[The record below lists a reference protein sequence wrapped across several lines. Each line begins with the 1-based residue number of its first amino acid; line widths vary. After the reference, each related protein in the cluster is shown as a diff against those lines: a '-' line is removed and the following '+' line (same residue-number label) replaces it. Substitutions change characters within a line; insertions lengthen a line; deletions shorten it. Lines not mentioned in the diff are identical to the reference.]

1 MEIVEIISYFVNHST
16 DTIDVRFR
24 FNNDE
29 EDEIRVD
36 VIDLKESDDFGYT
49 LIVEDFDLFIDD
61 EDEDDN
67 NLLEDNVDE
76 VELLA
81 FLNEYYLIY
90 PEKVPKK
97 DLY

>member
-1 MEIVEIISYFVNHST
+1 MEIVEIISYFINHST

-29 EDEIRVD
+29 DDEIRVD

-61 EDEDDN
+61 EDEDN

-76 VELLA
+76 IELLS

-90 PEKVPKK
+90 PEKVPQK

>member
-1 MEIVEIISYFVNHST
+1 MEIVEIISYFINHST

-61 EDEDDN
+61 EDEDN

-76 VELLA
+76 IELLS

>member
-1 MEIVEIISYFVNHST
+1 MEIVEIISYFINHST
-16 DTIDVRFR
+16 DTIDVRFK

-29 EDEIRVD
+29 DDEIRVD
-36 VIDLKESDDFGYT
+36 VIDLKESDDFGYS

-67 NLLEDNVDE
+67 LLEDNVDE
-76 VELLA
+76 IELLS

-90 PEKVPKK
+90 PEKVPQK

>member
-24 FNNDE
+24 FNDDE

-49 LIVEDFDLFIDD
+49 LIVEDFDLFMDD

-67 NLLEDNVDE
+67 ILEDNVDE
-76 VELLA
+76 IELLA

-90 PEKVPKK
+90 PEKIPQK

>member
-24 FNNDE
+24 FNDDE

-76 VELLA
+76 IELLS

>member
-24 FNNDE
+24 FNDDE

-36 VIDLKESDDFGYT
+36 VIELKDADDFGYT
-49 LIVEDFDLFIDD
+49 LIVEDFDLFMDD

-67 NLLEDNVDE
+67 ILEDNVDE
-76 VELLA
+76 IELLS

-90 PEKVPKK
+90 PEKVPQK

>member
-76 VELLA
+76 IELLS

>member
-24 FNNDE
+24 FNDDE

-76 VELLA
+76 IELLA
-81 FLNEYYLIY
+81 FINEYYLIY

>member
-1 MEIVEIISYFVNHST
+1 MEIVEIISYFINHST

-36 VIDLKESDDFGYT
+36 VIDLKESDDFGYS

-67 NLLEDNVDE
+67 LLEDNVDE
-76 VELLA
+76 IELLA

>member
-76 VELLA
+76 IELLS

-90 PEKVPKK
+90 PEKVPQK

>member
-61 EDEDDN
+61 EDEDN

-76 VELLA
+76 IELLS

-90 PEKVPKK
+90 PEKIPQK

>member
-24 FNNDE
+24 FNDEE

-49 LIVEDFDLFIDD
+49 LIVEDFDLFMDD

-67 NLLEDNVDE
+67 ILEDNVDE
-76 VELLA
+76 IELLA

-90 PEKVPKK
+90 PEKIPQK

>member
-1 MEIVEIISYFVNHST
+1 MEIVEIISYFINHST

-24 FNNDE
+24 FNDDE

-61 EDEDDN
+61 EDEDN

-76 VELLA
+76 IELLS

-90 PEKVPKK
+90 PEKVPQK

>member
-24 FNNDE
+24 FNDDE

-76 VELLA
+76 VELLS

>member
-24 FNNDE
+24 FNDDE

-76 VELLA
+76 IELLA

>member
-1 MEIVEIISYFVNHST
+1 MEIVEIISYFINHST
-16 DTIDVRFR
+16 DTIDVRFK

-29 EDEIRVD
+29 DDEIRVD

-49 LIVEDFDLFIDD
+49 LIVEDFDLFMDD
-61 EDEDDN
+61 EDEDD

-76 VELLA
+76 IELLS

-90 PEKVPKK
+90 PEKIPQK

>member
-49 LIVEDFDLFIDD
+49 LIVEDFDLFMDD

-67 NLLEDNVDE
+67 ILEDNVDE
-76 VELLA
+76 IELLS

-90 PEKVPKK
+90 PEKIPQK

>member
-24 FNNDE
+24 FNDDE

-49 LIVEDFDLFIDD
+49 LIVEDFDLFMDD
-61 EDEDDN
+61 EDEDD

-76 VELLA
+76 IELLS

-90 PEKVPKK
+90 PEKIPQK

>member
-1 MEIVEIISYFVNHST
+1 MTSLNLSFDNTLARGAENSRIS
-16 DTIDVRFR
+16 
-24 FNNDE
+24 
-29 EDEIRVD
+29 
-36 VIDLKESDDFGYT
+36 

-61 EDEDDN
+61 EDEDN

-76 VELLA
+76 IELLS

-90 PEKVPKK
+90 PEKVPQK

>member
-49 LIVEDFDLFIDD
+49 LIVEDFDLFMDD

-67 NLLEDNVDE
+67 ILEDNVDE
-76 VELLA
+76 IELLA

-90 PEKVPKK
+90 PEKIPQK
-97 DLY
+97 DLD

>member
-1 MEIVEIISYFVNHST
+1 MEIVEIISYFINHST

-24 FNNDE
+24 FNDDE

-49 LIVEDFDLFIDD
+49 LIVEDFDLFMDD
-61 EDEDDN
+61 EDEDD

-76 VELLA
+76 IELLS

-90 PEKVPKK
+90 PEKIPQK

>member
-36 VIDLKESDDFGYT
+36 AIDLKESDDFGYT

-76 VELLA
+76 VELLS

>member
-24 FNNDE
+24 FNDDE

-61 EDEDDN
+61 EDEDN

-76 VELLA
+76 IELLA

-90 PEKVPKK
+90 PEKIPQK
-97 DLY
+97 DLD

>member
-24 FNNDE
+24 FNDDE
-29 EDEIRVD
+29 EDEIGVD

-49 LIVEDFDLFIDD
+49 LIVEDFDLFMDD

-67 NLLEDNVDE
+67 ILEDNVDE
-76 VELLA
+76 IELLA

-90 PEKVPKK
+90 PEKIPQK

>member
-24 FNNDE
+24 FNDDE

-49 LIVEDFDLFIDD
+49 LIVEDFDLFMDD
-61 EDEDDN
+61 EDEDD

-76 VELLA
+76 IELLA

-90 PEKVPKK
+90 PEKIPQK
-97 DLY
+97 DLD

>member
-1 MEIVEIISYFVNHST
+1 MEVVEIVTHY
-16 DTIDVRFR
+16 IDKTQNLINVEFR
-24 FNNDE
+24 LLGDE

-76 VELLA
+76 IELLA

>member
-24 FNNDE
+24 FNDDE

-49 LIVEDFDLFIDD
+49 LIVEDFDLFMDD

-67 NLLEDNVDE
+67 ILEDNVDE
-76 VELLA
+76 IELLS

-90 PEKVPKK
+90 PEKIPQK

>member
-24 FNNDE
+24 FNDDE

-61 EDEDDN
+61 EDEDN

-76 VELLA
+76 IELLS

-90 PEKVPKK
+90 PEKIPQK

>member
-1 MEIVEIISYFVNHST
+1 
-16 DTIDVRFR
+16 
-24 FNNDE
+24 
-29 EDEIRVD
+29 
-36 VIDLKESDDFGYT
+36 
-49 LIVEDFDLFIDD
+49 VEDFDLFIDD

-76 VELLA
+76 VELLS

>member
-1 MEIVEIISYFVNHST
+1 MEIVEIISYFINHST

-61 EDEDDN
+61 EEEDN

-76 VELLA
+76 IELLS

-90 PEKVPKK
+90 PEKIPQK

>member
-24 FNNDE
+24 FNDDE

-49 LIVEDFDLFIDD
+49 LIVEDFDLFIDE

-76 VELLA
+76 IELLA

>member
-49 LIVEDFDLFIDD
+49 LIVEEFDLFIDD

-76 VELLA
+76 IELLA

>member
-49 LIVEDFDLFIDD
+49 LIVEDFDLFIDE

-76 VELLA
+76 VELLS

>member
-1 MEIVEIISYFVNHST
+1 MEIVEIISYFINHST

-67 NLLEDNVDE
+67 LLEDNVDE
-76 VELLA
+76 IELLA

>member
-24 FNNDE
+24 FNDDE

-36 VIDLKESDDFGYT
+36 IIDLKESDDFGYT
-49 LIVEDFDLFIDD
+49 LIVEDFDLFMDD

-67 NLLEDNVDE
+67 ILEDNVDE
-76 VELLA
+76 IELLS

-90 PEKVPKK
+90 PEKIPQK

>member
-76 VELLA
+76 VELLS

>member
-1 MEIVEIISYFVNHST
+1 MEIVEIISYFINHST

-24 FNNDE
+24 FNDDE

-49 LIVEDFDLFIDD
+49 LIVEDFDLFMDD

-67 NLLEDNVDE
+67 ILEDNVDE
-76 VELLA
+76 IELLA

-90 PEKVPKK
+90 PEKIPQK
-97 DLY
+97 DLD

>member
-76 VELLA
+76 IELLA